1 MKKYTL
7 RCLLQH
13 LKMFITLVVIILVSS
28 FLSFKMAEFSC
39 WLKQC
44 DCMSLLNQE
53 TIITRSE
60 YKSSKFQHCFV
71 FVWSEKLAPMR
82 TIEQRPC
89 LGPEIKIMWKEKL
102 VEPLI
107 DYMTSVNVPY
117 PSVLN

>member
-82 TIEQRPC
+82 TKEQRPC
-89 LGPEIKIMWKEKL
+89 LVPEIKIMWEEQL
-102 VEPLI
+102 VDPPI
-107 DYMTSVNVPY
+107 DR
-117 PSVLN
+117 